1 MILMYNYTE
10 NYRVLQRVGSNIN
23 MDRILGSVVEYILDL
38 FSKLIE
44 FLNARK

>member
-1 MILMYNYTE
+1 MILIRNYTE

-23 MDRILGSVVEYILDL
+23 MDRVFGSVVEYILDL
-38 FSKLIE
+38 FSQLIE